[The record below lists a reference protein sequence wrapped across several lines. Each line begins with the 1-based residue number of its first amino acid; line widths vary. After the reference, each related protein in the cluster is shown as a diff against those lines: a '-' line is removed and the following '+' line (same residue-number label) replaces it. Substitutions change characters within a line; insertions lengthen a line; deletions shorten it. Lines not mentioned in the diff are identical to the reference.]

1 MNATISAR
9 ILTLVA
15 TGMTLEAAMDAVLGQ
30 GTYGAIA
37 ADVWTAL
44 RKEG

>member
-9 ILTLVA
+9 ILTLVSQ
-15 TGMTLEAAMDAVLGQ
+15 GLTLEAAIDAVLGQ
-30 GTYGAIA
+30 GTYKAIA